1 MSLNKDLLKRYRE
14 QVKQKASVSASSP
27 NASNTSNSGTTASNN
42 TSALGL
48 NDACKEKT
56 KYELL
61 DFVDKQTTNTSR
73 RDLKNYLDTIQV
85 LNDNPVFKAYVYGVA
100 SLTSAVNSNQVIQ
113 ATNNNLF
120 GVTTDILWAGSVSTY
135 LDGQVCVQSQD
146 GKTITMGAFDGFTN
160 SVDFFVAFNKNL
172 IGVLD
177 KLVSLNVNVNTT
189 VSQSKALTQLYYS
202 TWYNDYGYAKT
213 AQQIIELVN
222 NDIGKSISQTEFD
235 DVQNAF
241 SNALLYTN

>member
-1 MSLNKDLLKRYRE
+1 
-14 QVKQKASVSASSP
+14 
-27 NASNTSNSGTTASNN
+27 
-42 TSALGL
+42 
-48 NDACKEKT
+48 
-56 KYELL
+56 
-61 DFVDKQTTNTSR
+61 
-73 RDLKNYLDTIQV
+73 
-85 LNDNPVFKAYVYGVA
+85 
-100 SLTSAVNSNQVIQ
+100 
-113 ATNNNLF
+113 
-120 GVTTDILWAGSVSTY
+120 
-135 LDGQVCVQSQD
+135 
-146 GKTITMGAFDGFTN
+146 MGAFDGFTN